1 MPEGIKLSSPNELH
15 QKQLL
20 NFSAFKKKEPRF
32 ISHLSEVSNK
42 GPLGALLHVSSLRDQ
57 EGNVSTIPTVTG
69 CHGSVC
75 GGVEGGRCDFHTCR
89 SFHLEVMQVNSTCIL
104 VTKASHKVPSNFKAT
119 RKCDLTLCLER
130 EEKYLSET
138 LATTTQHWQLLSEMD
153 THRHPGGSANW
164 HRFSRGQAGNG
175 C

>member
-69 CHGSVC
+69 CHGRWV
-75 GGVEGGRCDFHTCR
+75 GMAMGVLWGGGRGGRR
-89 SFHLEVMQVNSTCIL
+89 STELNKFC
-104 VTKASHKVPSNFKAT
+104 
-119 RKCDLTLCLER
+119 
-130 EEKYLSET
+130 EKE
-138 LATTTQHWQLLSEMD
+138 
-153 THRHPGGSANW
+153 PV
-164 HRFSRGQAGNG
+164 
-175 C
+175 